1 MKAAFYVV
9 LVLFL
14 LIGGVFSLDTFI
26 YEEKQGE
33 GSAFATYL
41 CSDGRSLTARF
52 EEGNTIVFLGD
63 DRVLTLAKVAAE
75 SGARYEDATGQ
86 AVFRTTDASASFEEG
101 GVAAYAECM
110 LNPERESLERGDD
123 LWTRYT
129 NEDVGFSFEYRER
142 PQGYFLQ
149 EPRGADEHPDFA
161 EVLVLTNKKEH
172 EELLQSTNGR
182 EGPPTITMLIFNN
195 PERLSPS
202 AWADANLG
210 LSNIGLIRGEVVET
224 SVAGAPAI
232 RYTADGL
239 YLSDTLIVAN
249 GGYIYA
255 ITGSYLEENS
265 RIRQDFEPFLASITF
280 IPANSA
286 ALRHGEDRKR

>member
-14 LIGGVFSLDTFI
+14 LLGGFFALNTYI
-26 YEEKQGE
+26 YEEKQE
-33 GSAFATYL
+33 EENTFATYL
-41 CSDGRSLTARF
+41 CSDGKSLTARF

-63 DRVLTLAKVAAE
+63 DRVLTLAKIAAE

-86 AVFRTTDASASFEEG
+86 AVLSTTDTNASFEEG
-101 GVAAYAECM
+101 GTVTYADCVYAS
-110 LNPERESLERGDD
+110 ERESFERGDE

-129 NEDVGFSFEYRER
+129 NENIGFSFEYRER

-149 EPRGADEHPDFA
+149 EPRGTDEHPDFVKA
-161 EVLVLTNKKEH
+161 LVLTNKQEY

-182 EGPPTITMLIFNN
+182 EGPPTITTLIFNN

-202 AWADANLG
+202 AWADANPG

-232 RYTADGL
+232 RYAADGL
-239 YLSDTLIVAN
+239 YLSDNVIIAN
-249 GGYIYA
+249 GSYIYA
-255 ITGSYLEENS
+255 ITGFYLEEDS
-265 RIRQDFEPFLASITF
+265 RIREDFEPFLHSITF
-280 IPANSA
+280 MVK
-286 ALRHGEDRKR
+286 GEQEL

>member
-14 LIGGVFSLDTFI
+14 LIGGFFALNTYI
-26 YEEKQGE
+26 YEKKQGE
-33 GSAFATYL
+33 ESAFATYL

-86 AVFRTTDASASFEEG
+86 AVLSTTDTNASFEEG
-101 GVAAYAECM
+101 GTVTYADCVYAS
-110 LNPERESLERGDD
+110 ERESFERGDE

-129 NEDVGFSFEYRER
+129 NENIGFSFEYRER

-161 EVLVLTNKKEH
+161 EALVLPNKKENKK
-172 EELLQSTNGR
+172 LLQRPNG
-182 EGPPTITMLIFNN
+182 
-195 PERLSPS
+195 
-202 AWADANLG
+202 
-210 LSNIGLIRGEVVET
+210 
-224 SVAGAPAI
+224 
-232 RYTADGL
+232 
-239 YLSDTLIVAN
+239 
-249 GGYIYA
+249 
-255 ITGSYLEENS
+255 
-265 RIRQDFEPFLASITF
+265 
-280 IPANSA
+280 
-286 ALRHGEDRKR
+286 